1 MASNDALGLYVDGVD
16 MKVAHVERRGR
27 KIILQDLFNAKLA
40 QKLEV
45 GEPVAAGVLMD
56 AQSTETID
64 LTQATATV
72 PEESGGEGEENA
84 SVITEVFDRYKK
96 KKSLALGVGEP
107 YVFYHPIEV
116 PEKQKRDKIVSR
128 IIEELQA
135 TRAGVS
141 KEQVQLL
148 STTSDTSFV
157 GVVREQEL
165 PVVDLVM
172 SARPFLG
179 ARMPR
184 IKFVESSDIA
194 LVNLVKTNY
203 PLRDDEIS
211 VIVYVGVEYTRLI
224 FMRGRNLFNIAPIIS
239 EGADSYSVQNTIY
252 SRILLGQDNL
262 SLPRIDQVILCGEC
276 KNFDIKGFLSSLL
289 VGADVDY
296 LQLRRIDVSQLPAGG
311 ADLVPQYAVPIANAT
326 RAAVGK
332 SKSYYEADLTP
343 YKVRESQK
351 IFKLAWHGLLL
362 AVLVFGSTFFFTY
375 NYSANQNEI
384 SRIRSDIT
392 VKKGQAAEVS
402 ALRSQIKTV
411 QSQFGKY
418 STAVAILD
426 SLAPN
431 TQRWST
437 LMGSLSQSIRSVGA
451 MWLTN
456 VRPINEST
464 YSVEGYSVYRDR
476 IPRFAQR
483 YPGSV
488 LKKVMIQ
495 EIRSKRVYNFQ
506 IDLKYSGK

>member
-1 MASNDALGLYVDGVD
+1 
-16 MKVAHVERRGR
+16 
-27 KIILQDLFNAKLA
+27 KIIA
-40 QKLEV
+40 
-45 GEPVAAGVLMD
+45 
-56 AQSTETID
+56 
-64 LTQATATV
+64 
-72 PEESGGEGEENA
+72 
-84 SVITEVFDRYKK
+84 
-96 KKSLALGVGEP
+96 
-107 YVFYHPIEV
+107 
-116 PEKQKRDKIVSR
+116 R

-135 TRAGVS
+135 TRAGVTN
-141 KEQVQLL
+141 EQVQLL
-148 STTSDTSFV
+148 STTSETSFI
-157 GVVREQEL
+157 GVVREQEI

-179 ARMPR
+179 SRMPR

-203 PLRDDEIS
+203 PLRDDEIT

-289 VGADVDY
+289 VGAEVDY

-311 ADLVPQYAVPIANAT
+311 ADLVPQYAVPIASAA

-375 NYSANQNEI
+375 NYASNKNEI
-384 SRIRSDIT
+384 ERIRADIT
-392 VKKGQAAEVS
+392 VKTAQAAEVS
-402 ALRSQIKTV
+402 ALRSEIRTV

-431 TQRWST
+431 TERWST
-437 LMGSLSQSIRSVGA
+437 LMASLSQSIRQVGGL
-451 MWLTN
+451 WLTN
-456 VRPINEST
+456 VHPINEVT
-464 YSVEGYSVYRDR
+464 YSVEGFSVYRDR
-476 IPRFAQR
+476 IPRFAQK
-483 YPGSV
+483 YPGSILRRV
-488 LKKVMIQ
+488 TIA
-495 EIRSKRVYNFQ
+495 EIRTQPVYDFV
-506 IDLKYSGK
+506 IDLKYPG